1 MSAKKVIIFQKNNSK
16 GKIVELFNM
25 SIQGPKKIINFQDFG
40 SK

>member
-25 SIQGPKKIINFQDFG
+25 SIQSHEENN
-40 SK
+40 